1 MVATGTL
8 FSLPLACGCVVRA
21 HDRDGRRTKTPP
33 DIEAGWLA
41 RVYGCHEH
49 GPVAVL
55 KLKSDPVPLSERDIP
70 DRKVWTG
77 SLACGCRAWG
87 EGEAP
92 TILQNWQDRR
102 FRPLSYPWPCAI
114 HGRTV
119 LADAASVEA

>member
-55 KLKSDPVPLSERDIP
+55 KLKSDPYRYPSGTYRTAKCGP
-70 DRKVWTG
+70 DRSPAVAARG
-77 SLACGCRAWG
+77 G

-114 HGRTV
+114 YGRTV